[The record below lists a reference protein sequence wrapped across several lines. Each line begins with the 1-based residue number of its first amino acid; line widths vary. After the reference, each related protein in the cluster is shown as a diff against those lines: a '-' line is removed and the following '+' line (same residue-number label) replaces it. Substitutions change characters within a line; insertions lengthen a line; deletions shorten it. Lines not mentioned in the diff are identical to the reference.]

1 MIFVTKETE
10 GKERKAAKVMKQV
23 SDMGRQVFA
32 RMGSIKMGARG
43 VRGQA
48 DSGAGRETGAH
59 KN

>member
-1 MIFVTKETE
+1 MIIVTKETE

-32 RMGSIKMGARG
+32 RMGSIKMG

-48 DSGAGRETGAH
+48 DRGAGRETGAH